1 MRKIRVSRAEEKHRA
16 EREDK
21 WKRSAGGKEEEEEDG
36 PRKINISIREVQRSG
51 GAIYLRKALRRLAC
65 AQSRLVASSIP
76 ARKVRSS
83 LTGPWKF
90 ISLRRRLFER
100 ADVLDV
106 SRTA

>member
-1 MRKIRVSRAEEKHRA
+1 MR
-16 EREDK
+16 
-21 WKRSAGGKEEEEEDG
+21 EEEDG
-36 PRKINISIREVQRSG
+36 PRKINISIREVERSG

-65 AQSRLVASSIP
+65 TISSLVASSIP

-90 ISLRRRLFER
+90 ISLSTTVREGRRS
-100 ADVLDV
+100 LDV